1 VRKAL
6 NNYREN
12 LAMKAHLS
20 LKVMVVVMYDIE
32 IKSAVSFYLKEFPW
46 DRFESAV

>member
-1 VRKAL
+1 
-6 NNYREN
+6 
-12 LAMKAHLS
+12 MKAHLS
-20 LKVMVVVMYDIE
+20 LQVIEVVMYENIE